1 MSFFISAALAAPA
14 ENGGEPNPLITV
26 VMFGGLFLFMYLMII
41 RPQRKKQKQHRD
53 LVASLNKG
61 DEVVTNSGILGKIE
75 KVGSEFLVVA
85 VSDTVTLKFQ
95 RSAIH
100 AVLPKGTIKAIS

>member
-1 MSFFISAALAAPA
+1 MSFFIPSAMAAPA
-14 ENGGEPNPLITV
+14 GAPGEPNPMITV

-41 RPQRKKQKQHRD
+41 RPQRKRQKEHRN
-53 LVASLNKG
+53 LVANLNKG
-61 DEVVTNSGILGKIE
+61 DEVVTTSGILGKID
-75 KVGSEFLVVA
+75 KVEAEFLILE
-85 VSDTVTLKFQ
+85 VSDTVALKFQ